1 MVKMCV
7 YEDHLKDRLPIAMAV
22 SRKSYNTIIN
32 SLPKNTANQLQ
43 YKGQKKSEIFLSP
56 RAYCLLEKYV
66 LLEPKGVCAA
76 DKNKQGVCKPQ
87 PILQHR
93 NNSTGEVVFITD
105 NSVEELRLGS
115 QVGSMNNLD

>member
-1 MVKMCV
+1 MCV

-76 DKNKQGVCKPQ
+76 DKNKQCVYIGSSLFFNTETTPQ
-87 PILQHR
+87 GKWFSLL
-93 NNSTGEVVFITD
+93 TTV
-105 NSVEELRLGS
+105 
-115 QVGSMNNLD
+115 